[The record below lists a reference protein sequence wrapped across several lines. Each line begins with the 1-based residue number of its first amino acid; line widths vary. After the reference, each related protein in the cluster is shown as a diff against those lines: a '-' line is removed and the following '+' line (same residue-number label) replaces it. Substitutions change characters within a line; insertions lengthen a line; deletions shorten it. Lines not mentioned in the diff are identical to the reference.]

1 MSEASR
7 AAAVL
12 DVIRGRRSVPKLKPD
27 PVPHDLVARLLDAA
41 VWAPNHRVT
50 EPWQFFVLE
59 GESKRR
65 FAEIRRDARR
75 RAMPN
80 PDAPEVQAALD
91 KVYRDTAETPL
102 ILAVTSHMPDDP
114 EAREED
120 IWATYGAAY
129 AFMLGAWAEGLGTY
143 FRTGAIRDDAALRR
157 LLNLPDN
164 RRVIGLIYAG
174 YPVEV
179 PTRRRTPAAD
189 KTVWLS

>member
-1 MSEASR
+1 MPDPNH

-12 DVIRGRRSVPKLKPD
+12 DVIRSRRSVPKLKPD
-27 PVPHDLVARLLDAA
+27 PVPHALVERLLEAA

-50 EPWQFFVLE
+50 EPWQFFVLD

-75 RAMPN
+75 KAMPN
-80 PDAPEVQAALD
+80 PDAPEVQPALD
-91 KVYRDTAETPL
+91 KVYRDAAETPL
-102 ILAVTSHMPDDP
+102 IIAVTSAMPEDP

-143 FRTGAIRDDAALRR
+143 FRTGAIRDDPALRR

-164 RRVIGLIYAG
+164 RRVIGIIYAG

-179 PTRRRTPAAD
+179 PTRKRTPAAQ
-189 KTVWLS
+189 KTVWLR

>member
-1 MSEASR
+1 MSDTTRSV
-7 AAAVL
+7 AVL

-27 PVPHDLVARLLDAA
+27 PVSRELVTRLLDAA

-50 EPWQFFVLE
+50 EPWHFFVLE

-80 PDAPEVQAALD
+80 PDAPEVQGALD
-91 KVYRDTAETPL
+91 KVYRDTIETPL
-102 ILAVTSHMPDDP
+102 IIAVTSHLVADP

-129 AFMLGAWAEGLGTY
+129 AFMLAAWAEGLGTY
-143 FRTGAIRDDAALRR
+143 FRTGAIRNDAALRR
-157 LLNLPDN
+157 LLNLSDD
-164 RRVIGLIYAG
+164 RRVIGIVYAG

-189 KTVWLS
+189 KTVWLE

>member
-1 MSEASR
+1 MSDASH
-7 AAAVL
+7 AATVL
-12 DVIRGRRSVPKLKPD
+12 DVIRGRRSVPKLKLD

-59 GESKRR
+59 GEAKRR
-65 FAEIRRDARR
+65 FAEIRRDAPRK
-75 RAMPN
+75 AMPN
-80 PDAPEVQAALD
+80 PDAPEVQPALD
-91 KVYRDTAETPL
+91 KVYRDTVETPL
-102 ILAVTSHMPDDP
+102 IIAVTSNIPEDP

-129 AFMLGAWAEGLGTY
+129 AFMLGAWAGGLGTY
-143 FRTGAIRDDAALRR
+143 FRTGAIRDDPALRR
-157 LLNLPDN
+157 LLNLPDT
-164 RRVIGLIYAG
+164 RRVIGLVYAG

>member
-1 MSEASR
+1 VSKMTSST
-7 AAAVL
+7 AVL
-12 DVIRGRRSVPKLKPD
+12 DVIRGRRSVPRLRPD
-27 PVPHDLVARLLDAA
+27 PVSRELVTSLLDAA

-50 EPWQFFVLE
+50 EPWRFFVLE

-80 PDAPEVQAALD
+80 PDAPEVQGALD
-91 KVYRDTAETPL
+91 KVYRDTTETPL
-102 ILAVTSHMPDDP
+102 IIAVTSHMVEDP
-114 EAREED
+114 EVREED

-143 FRTGAIRDDAALRR
+143 FRTGAIRDDAVLRR
-157 LLNLPDN
+157 LLNLPDD
-164 RRVIGLIYAG
+164 RRVIGILYAG

-179 PTRRRTPAAD
+179 PTRRRTPASE
-189 KTVWLS
+189 KTVWLE